1 MKRFSYFFAKIAKN
15 LLLAMMALL
24 LSYAVFLFMYSL
36 VIQKEYES
44 EDFNTFIVTNITLP
58 DEKPPEPDKEEPQEN
73 IEDMPQTQSLALKPL
88 VITTN
93 TSSIV
98 NPMLETNL
106 SLKPFEF
113 DKSASL
119 KGLSSVTRSFSQGKS
134 IVNVGE
140 KFTPVAS
147 LQPDIPEMAWINR
160 INGWVEISID
170 INENGKVTQVNI
182 LDSAP
187 KGVFEDEVTKA
198 IYRWLYRPYVFEG
211 KAVAIKLKQR
221 IELFWE
227 DYPNNVNL

>member
-1 MKRFSYFFAKIAKN
+1 
-15 LLLAMMALL
+15 
-24 LSYAVFLFMYSL
+24 
-36 VIQKEYES
+36 
-44 EDFNTFIVTNITLP
+44 
-58 DEKPPEPDKEEPQEN
+58 
-73 IEDMPQTQSLALKPL
+73 
-88 VITTN
+88 
-93 TSSIV
+93 
-98 NPMLETNL
+98 
-106 SLKPFEF
+106 
-113 DKSASL
+113 
-119 KGLSSVTRSFSQGKS
+119 
-134 IVNVGE
+134 VNVGE

-227 DYPNNVNL
+227 DYHNNVNL